1 MKAARRKAIEIV
13 KKDDPE
19 TEKVDIGIVTLK
31 RENGMNNRL
40 YPSTA
45 FNVSSALTAIV
56 WISKVFL
63 TVCNAKRVT
72 QTLVTYP
79 QASQRRTPYFEAKI
93 NPLDG
98 DRNLAI
104 HVVKFPGV

>member
-1 MKAARRKAIEIV
+1 MVKAARRKAIEIV

-56 WISKVFL
+56 
-63 TVCNAKRVT
+63 
-72 QTLVTYP
+72 
-79 QASQRRTPYFEAKI
+79 
-93 NPLDG
+93 
-98 DRNLAI
+98 
-104 HVVKFPGV
+104 